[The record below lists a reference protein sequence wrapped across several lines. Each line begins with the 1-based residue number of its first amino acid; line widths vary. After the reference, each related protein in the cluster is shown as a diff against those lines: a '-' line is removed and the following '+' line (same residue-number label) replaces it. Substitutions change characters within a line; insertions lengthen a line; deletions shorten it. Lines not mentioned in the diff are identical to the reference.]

1 MLFFLVLSPRR
12 ALWTSCK
19 IEFPHSFVFMWTSQA
34 LHCQSAQLAPK
45 AEAKMFSNSN
55 IFFTGQALISI
66 TLLLLY
72 GELKCL
78 PVVEIKTGKKHFKI
92 SVPPQQIKTH
102 LGVEFSEEKC
112 YNLGFKWLISISS
125 YFPPVLEHSVIVS
138 CVIMLLMS
146 GFTLYAWFPT
156 GPEKKINE
164 KKGILNV
171 YVIINGPFN
180 AVCNH
185 ECTDIETVD
194 WSNRNN
200 LHWQVT
206 QQLTKWHWCHS
217 QKNFLFAFSAF
228 KKER

>member
-1 MLFFLVLSPRR
+1 
-12 ALWTSCK
+12 
-19 IEFPHSFVFMWTSQA
+19 MWTSQA

-92 SVPPQQIKTH
+92 SVPPQHIKTH

-125 YFPPVLEHSVIVS
+125 YFL
-138 CVIMLLMS
+138 
-146 GFTLYAWFPT
+146 
-156 GPEKKINE
+156 
-164 KKGILNV
+164 
-171 YVIINGPFN
+171 
-180 AVCNH
+180 
-185 ECTDIETVD
+185 
-194 WSNRNN
+194 
-200 LHWQVT
+200 
-206 QQLTKWHWCHS
+206 WC
-217 QKNFLFAFSAF
+217 
-228 KKER
+228 